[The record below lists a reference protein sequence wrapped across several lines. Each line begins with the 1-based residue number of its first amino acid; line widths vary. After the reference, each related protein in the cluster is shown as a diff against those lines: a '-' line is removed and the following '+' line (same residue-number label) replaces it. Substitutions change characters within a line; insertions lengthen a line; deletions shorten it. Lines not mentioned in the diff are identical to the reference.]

1 MQKAELVDLTIGS
14 IEDYLFVKR
23 EIRKL
28 LNIEE
33 ENQPNK
39 YKVCKTAKSK
49 SNGIFYETFQK
60 AIMANAKQGLKNHV
74 YKAVPTSKGIYWK
87 KVY

>member
-14 IEDYLFVKR
+14 IEDYQEVKR

-33 ENQPNK
+33 EKQLNK

-49 SNGIFYETFQK
+49 SNSVFYDTFQE
-60 AIMANAKQGLKNHV
+60 AITTNLKNGLKNHV
-74 YKAVPTSKGIYWK
+74 YKAMPTSKGIYWK